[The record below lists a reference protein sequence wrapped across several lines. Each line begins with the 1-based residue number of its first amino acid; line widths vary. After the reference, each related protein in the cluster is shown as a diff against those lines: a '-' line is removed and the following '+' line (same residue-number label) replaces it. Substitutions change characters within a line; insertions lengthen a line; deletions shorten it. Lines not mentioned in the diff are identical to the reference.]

1 MQVTWL
7 WAAPYPRPAHQQNDE
22 GFVSVGAEMVLHT
35 SCVARSNAPLRMAA
49 SLWITFGRRR
59 VRPFTPIP
67 AIRRPNSGLVVGG
80 CRQRTGVGMLDR
92 AICRFIALEFLR
104 TSSRVSCARRTG
116 KGLGTGKCQGGGL
129 GSRTL
134 SPPSFARVSVLRHLE
149 SCPETLP
156 LRIKPLIR
164 VKFLIRVSA
173 FLIRDKFPIR
183 DKFLIRVS
191 AFRIRAKFRIRIR
204 IVVRIRTV
212 PIRTGTILIRI

>member
-80 CRQRTGVGMLDR
+80 LSAAHWRWNARPCHLPIHRAGIPEDIVSRQLRAQDR
-92 AICRFIALEFLR
+92 EG
-104 TSSRVSCARRTG
+104 SGDGEVSRGRPR
-116 KGLGTGKCQGGGL
+116 Q
-129 GSRTL
+129 
-134 SPPSFARVSVLRHLE
+134 PYPQPSVLRPRF
-149 SCPETLP
+149 CPSPSRKLP
-156 LRIKPLIR
+156 RDL
-164 VKFLIRVSA
+164 A
-173 FLIRDKFPIR
+173 FTD
-183 DKFLIRVS
+183 
-191 AFRIRAKFRIRIR
+191 
-204 IVVRIRTV
+204 
-212 PIRTGTILIRI
+212 